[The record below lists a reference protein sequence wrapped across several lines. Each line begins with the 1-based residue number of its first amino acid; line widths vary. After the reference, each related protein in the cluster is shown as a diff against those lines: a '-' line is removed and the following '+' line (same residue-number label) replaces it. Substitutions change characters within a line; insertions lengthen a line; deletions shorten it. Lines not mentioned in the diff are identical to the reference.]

1 MGHIPLMVLVSLTRV
16 VVPTVD
22 FPFKY
27 ELFFCTRSLIFLPP
41 FITNIQINAF
51 ETWKINTNV
60 FLYNPIEHHLYAM
73 KHKIC
78 EINETCVKAYT

>member
-22 FPFKY
+22 FPFRY
-27 ELFFCTRSLIFLPP
+27 ELFFCTRSLIFLSP

-51 ETWKINTNV
+51 EMWETYTNV
-60 FLYNPIEHHLYAM
+60 FLYNSIDHHLCAM
-73 KHKIC
+73 KRESY
-78 EINETCVKAYT
+78 EINETYI